1 MSEPTKPRRPWWA
14 AALIGGAAAGATIVA
29 ALGPRTVKNEAI
41 AATPQP
47 KPVDEEAQHW
57 RERMELLMSNQSEAM
72 VEVRER
78 LARIEGR
85 LERR

>member
-1 MSEPTKPRRPWWA
+1 MDTPTKRRPWWA

-47 KPVDEEAQHW
+47 KAVDSEETQHW

>member
-1 MSEPTKPRRPWWA
+1 MDTPKRRPWWA

-47 KPVDEEAQHW
+47 QPGSDLND
-57 RERMELLMSNQSEAM
+57 RLSRMELIMAGQTETL